1 MVSVVG
7 GGGVEGKQGE
17 QALMWGYFSK
27 AVDLLVCV
35 PGLVV
40 CQVIRDIICKKLGN
54 NFDSHLGFSAQMF
67 LRRLLFSSAPPS
79 PPWLFYNSV
88 TSVQKHNVTALNTAG
103 KPVFRMSAG
112 SLLLSADFLSGL
124 LDFRSGLLD
133 FLFGLLDFLL
143 GLLDFLFELL
153 DSLFR
158 LRSPGW

>member
-1 MVSVVG
+1 MEVCPLFFFLVPVRRRGAVLGGVSQGLVSVVG

-67 LRRLLFSSAPPS
+67 RRRLLFSSAPPS
-79 PPWLFYNSV
+79 PRGCF
-88 TSVQKHNVTALNTAG
+88 TT
-103 KPVFRMSAG
+103 
-112 SLLLSADFLSGL
+112 LLPLR
-124 LDFRSGLLD
+124 RSTT
-133 FLFGLLDFLL
+133 FQ
-143 GLLDFLFELL
+143 
-153 DSLFR
+153 R
-158 LRSPGW
+158 

>member
-1 MVSVVG
+1 MLKFSWFFFSSSKEEPAPHVEVCPWFFLVPVRRRGAVLGGVSRGLVSVVG

-79 PPWLFYNSV
+79 PRGCF
-88 TSVQKHNVTALNTAG
+88 TT
-103 KPVFRMSAG
+103 
-112 SLLLSADFLSGL
+112 LLPLC
-124 LDFRSGLLD
+124 RSTT
-133 FLFGLLDFLL
+133 FQ
-143 GLLDFLFELL
+143 
-153 DSLFR
+153 R
-158 LRSPGW
+158 